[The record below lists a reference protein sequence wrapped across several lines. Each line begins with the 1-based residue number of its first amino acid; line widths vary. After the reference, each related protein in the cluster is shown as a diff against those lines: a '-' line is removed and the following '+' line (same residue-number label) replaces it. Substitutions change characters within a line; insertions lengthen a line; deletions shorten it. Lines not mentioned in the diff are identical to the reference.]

1 MKNEIVIDLEKQ
13 YFSGEILDISSDN
26 YGIVYNIY
34 KSKNKEFDVEYI
46 DGRDKAKNI
55 KENFYDSCVMF
66 LAFSSI
72 IFKISRKILIEKIYN
87 YLKEDGFIYI
97 WDIDKGYGKTFFGK
111 INVIMPQG
119 ISKKIE
125 IKDMNLL
132 KDTSSKTILKLI
144 EEFFNIVEF
153 KSLDNIYYIKAQKKR
168 RVKYE

>member
-1 MKNEIVIDLEKQ
+1 MKNEIVINLEEQ
-13 YFSGEILDISSDN
+13 YFSGEVLDICSDN
-26 YGIVYNIY
+26 YGIIYNIY
-34 KSKNKEFDVEYI
+34 KSKNKDFDVEYV
-46 DGRDKAKNI
+46 DGREKAKNI

-72 IFKISRKILIEKIYN
+72 IFKISRKILVEKIYN
-87 YLKEDGFIYI
+87 FLKEDGFIYI

-111 INVIMPQG
+111 VNVIMPQG
-119 ISKKIE
+119 ISKTIE

-168 RVKYE
+168 RDNK